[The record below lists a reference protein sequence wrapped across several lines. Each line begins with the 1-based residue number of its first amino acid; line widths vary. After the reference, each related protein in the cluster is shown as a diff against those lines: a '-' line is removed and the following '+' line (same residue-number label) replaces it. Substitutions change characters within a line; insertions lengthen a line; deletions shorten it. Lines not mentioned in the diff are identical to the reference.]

1 MTVPEVN
8 EQINGSIVRRCQ
20 ASQSVVHS
28 VEDTCALCD
37 WSQTLA
43 HSPPSLISKMVL
55 STVYVGGLDH
65 SRRDP
70 SVPVV
75 VLQNQR
81 VRVRCRHGVDRVAV
95 LEAVGVSTTIWS
107 SLQIFATSFEYVI
120 AFPVRAPLV
129 TGPACLCE
137 LPIRLPMDTLL
148 ARFFT
153 WRNDKFRPRFGV
165 SA

>member
-1 MTVPEVN
+1 MTSLLVWVL
-8 EQINGSIVRRCQ
+8 VF
-20 ASQSVVHS
+20 
-28 VEDTCALCD
+28 
-37 WSQTLA
+37 QTLDIL
-43 HSPPSLISKMVL
+43 PPSLTALGRHNRRRKVL
-55 STVYVGGLDH
+55 DFVKPGGLDH
-65 SRRDP
+65 GRRDP

-81 VRVRCRHGVDRVAV
+81 VRVRCRHGVDRIAV
-95 LEAVGVSTTIWS
+95 LEAVGVRTTIWS

-129 TGPACLCE
+129 TGLACLCE

>member
-1 MTVPEVN
+1 MTN
-8 EQINGSIVRRCQ
+8 LNLIV
-20 ASQSVVHS
+20 
-28 VEDTCALCD
+28 
-37 WSQTLA
+37 
-43 HSPPSLISKMVL
+43 KVL
-55 STVYVGGLDH
+55 DFVKSGGLDH
-65 SRRDP
+65 GRRDP

-107 SLQIFATSFEYVI
+107 SLHIFATSFEYVI

-129 TGPACLCE
+129 TGLACLCE